1 MGQDLS
7 LRLAARDSRRALNVR
22 LISAETKS

>member
-7 LRLAARDSRRALNVR
+7 LRLAASDSRRALNVR
-22 LISAETKS
+22 LIRTETKS